1 MDHEAPSQLRT
12 WLQCITLIGQAHYPV
27 VMHDPAVLA
36 RCVSTLGALLWCGQ
50 ADQVIRPDD
59 GKCEDSTI
67 TGTLWQRAC
76 YLQPGADWDC
86 LAELLHAIEHTVK
99 EQRELLRKCHHEIV
113 QLESMGKLLDTFG
126 QSSPG
131 SRLKARE
138 VKGLVDTFYAVAHC
152 KEQKVY
158 NSGKE
163 VKDDD
168 DVEEAK
174 PPLYMRGQIHGSTA
188 GYSVAAV
195 TCALG
200 RQLLRER
207 DQLCTGMD

>member
-1 MDHEAPSQLRT
+1 
-12 WLQCITLIGQAHYPV
+12 
-27 VMHDPAVLA
+27 MHDPAVLA
-36 RCVSTLGALLWCGQ
+36 RCVATIGALLWCGQ
-50 ADQVIRPDD
+50 ANEVIRPDD
-59 GKCEDSTI
+59 GKSEESTT
-67 TGTLWQRAC
+67 TGALWQRVC
-76 YLQPGADWDC
+76 YLQSGTDWDC
-86 LAELLHAIEHTVK
+86 LTELLSAIEHTVK

-113 QLESMGKLLDTFG
+113 ELQSMGRLLDTFG
-126 QSSPG
+126 QAPDSDQRSHG